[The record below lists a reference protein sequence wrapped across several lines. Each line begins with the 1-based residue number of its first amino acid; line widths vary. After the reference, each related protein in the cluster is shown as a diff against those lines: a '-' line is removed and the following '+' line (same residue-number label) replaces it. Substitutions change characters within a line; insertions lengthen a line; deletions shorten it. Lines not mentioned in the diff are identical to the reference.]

1 MQFLSQLSLISST
14 RSALTNSANSTASYS
29 DRSLRMTSME
39 KLHWFDRDP
48 QFPNFV
54 FATLRFTSR
63 IDPQV
68 ARQSLA
74 IALQRQPL
82 ASMRPKLVG
91 GRWYWQPLEDQQ
103 LDSERVFRS
112 LELRETEQVSGIA
125 VGETDQDY
133 VSYFLTLVNFS
144 ESKSAGETVSEVRFH
159 SHHAASD
166 GVASIGLINDW
177 LMVYNNL
184 IAGNLAET
192 GLVELDATSFQNRGV
207 LGLLSWNF
215 LKGLPCQAIAMFG
228 AVKFI
233 FRKTCE
239 ILPESVPSETSQPFP
254 AILGAWVEEDVLE
267 ADRRRANDNQVGF
280 AAWCLA
286 KCFVALNS
294 WHQTRVVPSSA
305 TSQQKATSLWR
316 ILLPIST
323 RSRQDRASVAANR
336 TAIVQIDRQPPM
348 GDGER
353 VSDELIS
360 DELISF
366 SQSIDYEINF
376 IRRWQLEKMF
386 LIVIRLAS
394 FSNSWLSKVA
404 NNPNSRGAAVF
415 THLGRPFKRAMIHVN
430 RLAKSIE
437 PDSLARPADFDLAGP
452 VRSGTPINISFAR
465 FDGRLKICLH
475 YDACIVSTHQ
485 ANRLL
490 AKIVDLFSD

>member
-82 ASMRPKLVG
+82 ASMEPKLIG
-91 GRWYWQPLEDQQ
+91 GRWCWRPLEDQQ
-103 LDSERVFRS
+103 LDGERVFRS

-125 VGETDQDY
+125 AGETDRDY

-144 ESKSAGETVSEVRFH
+144 ESKSVGDTVSEVRFH

-215 LKGLPCQAIAMFG
+215 LKGLPWQAIALFG

-233 FRKTCE
+233 FRKTSE
-239 ILPESVPSETSQPFP
+239 ILPESVPTETSKPFP
-254 AILGAWVEEDVLE
+254 AILGAWVEEDALE

-286 KCFVALNS
+286 KCFVALDS
-294 WHQTRVVPSSA
+294 WSQTRVVPSSS

-323 RSRQDRASVAANR
+323 RSRRDRASVAANR
-336 TAIVQIDRQPPM
+336 TAIVQIDRQPPV
-348 GDGER
+348 GDDGDL
-353 VSDELIS
+353 VS

-404 NNPNSRGAAVF
+404 NNPRSRGAALF

-437 PDSLARPADFDLAGP
+437 PGSLARPIDFELAGP

-475 YDACIVSTHQ
+475 YDACAVSPNE
-485 ANRLL
+485 ADRLL
-490 AKIVDLFSD
+490 ATIVNLFSN